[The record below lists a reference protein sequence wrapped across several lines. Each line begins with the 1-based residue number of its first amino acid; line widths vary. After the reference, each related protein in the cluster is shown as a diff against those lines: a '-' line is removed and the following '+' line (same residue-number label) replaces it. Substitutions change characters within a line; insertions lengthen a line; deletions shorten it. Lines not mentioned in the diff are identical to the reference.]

1 MGSGR
6 YTLHVAAARDPSRR
20 FGVARPRGMRPDRR
34 RHPRT
39 AQRSTRTR
47 RLRLSQQSHARLW
60 AREPTV
66 LRSLRQDVDHSK
78 HIIKSRYVFVTQLV
92 CHYYVWGFS
101 VELVQCYVP
110 MFFVLASGLLGSG
123 RVMTSLPGNYRR
135 PLSTP
140 TQVYR
145 SCEVVCPADPL
156 FPNFTNA
163 ADKPTFSDAAPLC
176 PSSSTRRLFASWDFD
191 DATRELDRS
200 TGGTCWWNF
209 DTRVSARTAD
219 ASDAPP
225 VLASGL
231 GSGC

>member
-47 RLRLSQQSHARLW
+47 RLRLSQQRTIPRAALGTRTYRPTLTQARRRPFKAYHGLDVGC
-60 AREPTV
+60 V
-66 LRSLRQDVDHSK
+66 LHV
-78 HIIKSRYVFVTQLV
+78 IKSRYVFVTQLV

-123 RVMTSLPGNYRR
+123 RVMTSLPGNNRR

-145 SCEVVCPADPL
+145 SCEVVC
-156 FPNFTNA
+156 
-163 ADKPTFSDAAPLC
+163 
-176 PSSSTRRLFASWDFD
+176 
-191 DATRELDRS
+191 RS
-200 TGGTCWWNF
+200 ALPKLHECG
-209 DTRVSARTAD
+209 
-219 ASDAPP
+219 
-225 VLASGL
+225 
-231 GSGC
+231 

>member
-66 LRSLRQDVDHSK
+66 SIVPSYAHSGKTSTIQSISRVDCWLCV
-78 HIIKSRYVFVTQLV
+78 IKSRYVFVTQLV

-123 RVMTSLPGNYRR
+123 RVMTSLPGNNRR

-145 SCEVVCPADPL
+145 SCEVVC
-156 FPNFTNA
+156 
-163 ADKPTFSDAAPLC
+163 
-176 PSSSTRRLFASWDFD
+176 
-191 DATRELDRS
+191 RS
-200 TGGTCWWNF
+200 ALPKLHECG
-209 DTRVSARTAD
+209 
-219 ASDAPP
+219 
-225 VLASGL
+225 
-231 GSGC
+231 

>member
-1 MGSGR
+1 MSRGRAACDRTAAGTRAPLSALHVHVVSVSRNNPTRGSGHANLPSQLYR
-6 YTLHVAAARDPSRR
+6 PTLTQARRRPFKAYHGLDGCVLHV
-20 FGVARPRGMRPDRR
+20 
-34 RHPRT
+34 
-39 AQRSTRTR
+39 
-47 RLRLSQQSHARLW
+47 
-60 AREPTV
+60 
-66 LRSLRQDVDHSK
+66 
-78 HIIKSRYVFVTQLV
+78 IKSRYVFVTQLV